1 MGRDRA
7 VSFSIPRAIGSPGCV
22 RSRPRLLAAAQQ
34 YRHATHAKYPECIQ
48 DEGLGLGSRGRVG
61 VVIVGTLLSLTAAL
75 VLAGRILA
83 LALRLSNCAGEGQ
96 CQG

>member
-1 MGRDRA
+1 
-7 VSFSIPRAIGSPGCV
+7 
-22 RSRPRLLAAAQQ
+22 LLAAAQQ
-34 YRHATHAKYPECIQ
+34 YRHAAYAKYPECIQ

-61 VVIVGTLLSLTAAL
+61 VVIVGTLLILTAAALVLTAAAL